1 MNQNLTVINERV
13 DDIPLLLAQLKRM
26 GVQELLDKHFPTHGN
41 WQGLSLG
48 WVTIIWLGH
57 ILSQKD
63 HRLNQVQSWSEKR
76 LETLRIL
83 SFESLRALDFSD
95 DRLEGVL
102 RYLSDDESWVLFEQE
117 LGGNLI
123 QVYDL
128 SPERVRLDS
137 TTASSYCG
145 VNESGLFQWGH
156 SKDHRPDLVETMTT
170 ALPELGNTWRV
181 CRTTGESLMVMVCV
195 CGARS
200 ALVTSSER
208 YEKIH
213 VSRISTPVVQYI

>member
-48 WVTIIWLGH
+48 WVTVIWLCH
-57 ILSQKD
+57 IISQKD

-76 LETLRIL
+76 LETLRNL

-95 DRLEGVL
+95 DRLEGIL
-102 RYLSDDESWVLFEQE
+102 RYLSDDESWVSFEQE

-128 SPERVRLDS
+128 SPKKVRLDS

-156 SKDHRPDLVETMTT
+156 SKDHRPDE
-170 ALPELGNTWRV
+170 
-181 CRTTGESLMVMVCV
+181 RTS
-195 CGARS
+195 
-200 ALVTSSER
+200 
-208 YEKIH
+208 
-213 VSRISTPVVQYI
+213 